1 MNKADRDAI
10 MNKADPRPNRRYVER
25 TVRDLRAGDVF
36 SLDDGATYHEC
47 VSNDLYQSG
56 QIGIVDDADQVVG
69 LGVSDFG
76 QTCLVQVDYVK
87 VAVQFTLVV
96 DVAAW
101 ATEYGIDRADVT
113 ADARGYFAPE
123 EVREAFIPK
132 HLRSFV
138 AIKGGTQDPL
148 ATR

>member
-1 MNKADRDAI
+1 MATAQ
-10 MNKADPRPNRRYVER
+10 PRPNRRYVDR

-47 VSNDLYQSG
+47 VSNNLYQSG

-76 QTCLVQVDYVK
+76 QSCLVQVDYVK
-87 VAVQFTLVV
+87 VAVQFTLVI

-101 ATEYGIDRADVT
+101 ATEYGIEREDVA
-113 ADARGYFAPE
+113 ADARGYFAPT
-123 EVREAFIPK
+123 EVREAFIPA

-138 AIKGGTQDPL
+138 KIKGSDQDPL
-148 ATR
+148 A